1 MIEYKAKLHG
11 IKVIYINPK
20 NTSKTCHRCG
30 YVTRVE
36 GREFKCPKCGLI
48 YNRDLNASINIA
60 HALTR
65 GMGRGYVNTPK
76 GR

>member
-1 MIEYKAKLHG
+1 VKLWDTLEG
-11 IKVIYINPK
+11 TKVRYINPK

-30 YVTRVE
+30 YVTHVE
-36 GREFKCPKCGLI
+36 GREYHCPKCGMV

-60 HALTR
+60 RASMR
-65 GMGRGYVNTPK
+65 GTGRGYVNTPK

>member
-1 MIEYKAKLHG
+1 
-11 IKVIYINPK
+11 
-20 NTSKTCHRCG
+20 
-30 YVTRVE
+30 VTRVE

-65 GMGRGYVNTPK
+65 GMGRGYVNTLK